1 MVQQPHLIFA
11 VKSRVGSL
19 VEKPLSPSKMQF
31 SALSVVLIGLVVA
44 TASGFKF
51 EEAVRSNL
59 RSLTKFLAPYATSSG
74 GVRHRRQSSQ
84 CDEAFQEVQSD
95 KFQQCYGV
103 VGKAEELDATT
114 SDLNTYCS
122 DDCTSYLIEVATN
135 LAQFCDP
142 DVS

>member
-1 MVQQPHLIFA
+1 
-11 VKSRVGSL
+11 
-19 VEKPLSPSKMQF
+19 MQF
-31 SALSVVLIGLVVA
+31 SVLSVVIIGLVVA
-44 TASGFKF
+44 TASGLEF

-59 RSLTKFLAPYATSSG
+59 RSLTKFLAPYQYATSS
-74 GVRHRRQSSQ
+74 VARHRRQSSQ

-95 KFQQCYGV
+95 RFQQCYGV

-135 LAQFCDP
+135 LAQYCDP
-142 DVS
+142 DVSL